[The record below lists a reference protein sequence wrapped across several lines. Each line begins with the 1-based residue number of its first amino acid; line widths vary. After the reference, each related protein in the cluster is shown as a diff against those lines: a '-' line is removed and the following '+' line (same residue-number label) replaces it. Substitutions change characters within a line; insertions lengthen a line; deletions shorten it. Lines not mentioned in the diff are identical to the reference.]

1 MADIGVLIKKHT
13 AAVVELR
20 RYFHTYPE
28 VSGQEYNTQKRV
40 LTELKA
46 LGIEAKPAA
55 DTGVIAD
62 IAGPAAGPVIAIR
75 ADMDALRL
83 QDECAQPYQSVN
95 HGVCHACGH
104 DGHVAML
111 LGVAKVLAEM
121 KEQLAGTV
129 RLLFQPSEE
138 EFPGGAQPLIKAGA
152 LEGVAA
158 VISAH
163 LWQTLAAGTIGISY
177 DRLMAAPDAFTITVQ
192 GKGGHGSMP
201 QQTID
206 PILTGAQIVMG
217 LNTIVGRNIDP
228 LENAVV
234 SLGSFKAGEAFNVIP
249 DIAVLK
255 GTVRSFDHTL
265 RLQIFERIEAIA
277 RGICQAS
284 GASCTVEQKLGF
296 PPLVNAPEIVK
307 TVVEAAGE
315 LLSADKII
323 TIKPVMAG
331 EDFSCYLQKIPG
343 MMIFVGSGNAAKN
356 IIYPQHHP
364 KFDIDETALP
374 IGTEVLLRSALK
386 LLNKMK

>member
-1 MADIGVLIKKHT
+1 MPDIGVLIKKHT
-13 AAVVELR
+13 AAVVALR

-28 VSGQEYNTQKRV
+28 LSGQEYNTQKRV
-40 LTELKA
+40 LTELRA

-83 QDECAQPYQSVN
+83 QDECGQTYQSVN

-121 KEQLAGTV
+121 QEQLAGTV

-138 EFPGGAQPLIKAGA
+138 EFPGGAQPLIEAGA
-152 LEGVAA
+152 LKGVAA
-158 VISAH
+158 IISAH

-217 LNTIVGRNIDP
+217 LHTIVGRNIDP

-255 GTVRSFDHTL
+255 GTVRSFDHAL

-277 RGICQAS
+277 RGISQAS
-284 GASCTVEQKLGF
+284 GASCTVEKKLGF
-296 PPLVNAPEIVK
+296 PPLVNSPEIVK

-315 LLSADKII
+315 LLPADHII

-374 IGTEVLLRSALK
+374 IGMEVLLRSALK